1 MHSHRTF
8 VAGAVALAAIPAT
21 AAKPTP
27 PPRTANIRWPGPGHE
42 LHGYMA
48 IPARAHGA
56 QPSVMVVP
64 DAASADA
71 FTRGFVDR
79 LALAGFV
86 ACAPSRLASL
96 DEGLATVR
104 WLATNAYA
112 TGRVAA
118 VGLGWGSALVDRIA
132 ASSQPLLAGA
142 VTFDASENAMASVP
156 APVLRLD
163 AIGHMDSE
171 VYTRAWLRMI
181 AFLKEHLG

>member
-1 MHSHRTF
+1 MHSRRTF
-8 VAGAVALAAIPAT
+8 VVGTVALAAIRAA
-21 AAKPTP
+21 AAKPP
-27 PPRTANIRWPGPGHE
+27 PQPKAANIRWPGPGHE

-48 IPARAHGA
+48 IPASAHGA

-64 DAASADA
+64 DAAGAAA
-71 FTRGFVDR
+71 FTRSFVDR

-118 VGLGWGSALVDRIA
+118 VGLGWGGALVDRIA

-142 VTFDASENAMASVP
+142 VTFGASEDAMASVP
-156 APVLRLD
+156 TPLLSLD

-171 VYTRAWLRMI
+171 AYTRAWLRMI
-181 AFLKEHLG
+181 AFLKEHLA